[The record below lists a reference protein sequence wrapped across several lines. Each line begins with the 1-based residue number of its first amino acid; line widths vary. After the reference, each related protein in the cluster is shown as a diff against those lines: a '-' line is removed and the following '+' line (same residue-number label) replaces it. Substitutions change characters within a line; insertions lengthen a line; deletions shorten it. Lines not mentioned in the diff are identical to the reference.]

1 MPAPRETREEI
12 ARLLKT
18 KFPHTKILALNP
30 PQQPNLVGA
39 VCIDYALAFQAARGS
54 ETVGGFLAGGHADLL
69 SLFCSARSTLSARIV
84 ASSSPHSAAQSLEQK
99 NV

>member
-30 PQQPNLVGA
+30 PQQPNLGEA
-39 VCIDYALAFQAARGS
+39 DYNVVLNGPEAW
-54 ETVGGFLAGGHADLL
+54 L
-69 SLFCSARSTLSARIV
+69 SIV
-84 ASSSPHSAAQSLEQK
+84 A
-99 NV
+99 NVAG